1 MNNSIASLSLK
12 RRGGGASSSGVS
24 FPTLGASLTNQY
36 CQIASIYNN
45 NAIVGLYGGVGT
57 YYSTDY
63 GVTYAQSTG
72 ISGTIGTSVIL
83 GVSLYGLRAIAH
95 TATLVFY
102 SSNAGQ
108 SWTLVP
114 NLPGVSGSRNY
125 QGCAIYDNYAI
136 ISDTGARIYVS
147 NNYGL
152 NWSTI
157 TIASRSFRQPAISF
171 NSANNQY
178 IAVCSTSNDTMY
190 YCTNFTGDASN
201 IFTRCATGLLQAVG
215 VSLVGLKGAAGSFFS
230 YRGFWYTVD
239 GGVNW
244 TKSAS
249 FPTTGSY
256 ALGLSENGVGIANGT
271 NASSYF
277 VTKNYG
283 VTWTQSTLTGIDV
296 CTIQNNNA
304 IAFRSNNPSR
314 AFYGVIPL

>member
-1 MNNSIASLSLK
+1 M
-12 RRGGGASSSGVS
+12 
-24 FPTLGASLTNQY
+24 
-36 CQIASIYNN
+36 
-45 NAIVGLYGGVGT
+45 
-57 YYSTDY
+57 
-63 GVTYAQSTG
+63 
-72 ISGTIGTSVIL
+72 
-83 GVSLYGLRAIAH
+83 RAIAH

-136 ISDTGARIYVS
+136 ISDFGGRIYVS

-157 TIASRSFRQPAISF
+157 TIGFRFRQPAISF

-190 YCTNFTGDASN
+190 YCTNFTGVASN

-249 FPTTGSY
+249 FPTTGTY
-256 ALGLSENGVGIANGT
+256 VLELSENGVGIACGT
-271 NASSYF
+271 NNLSYF

-283 VTWTQSTLTGIDV
+283 VTWTQNTLSGIAV
-296 CTIQNNNA
+296 CAMQNNNA
-304 IAFRSNNPSR
+304 TAFNNSNNPSR